1 MAIFKEVKT
10 DIDYMFPKGIRDYLS
25 DDHEAWM
32 FNDIIDK
39 IDISDII
46 IKYLPGGKKA
56 NHPRAMIK
64 VIFYSYYHGIYSSR
78 KIAVAMQE
86 CIPYKIF
93 SGDQEFNFRRI
104 CEFRVGFKEELSKI
118 FTKVL
123 IIAGK
128 FNMINLEALFTD
140 GSFIKA
146 NANVRNCY
154 KKEELKKYQE
164 KLRKS
169 IKKGLE
175 KCINEDK
182 EEDKKYGDKINP
194 YLLKEEYRNKSE
206 RLEKINEALEELEA
220 SGEEEINLTDK
231 DAGKMKQKDGS
242 YKASYN
248 PQIVSTKDQLIMSND
263 VTKNK
268 NDAGAEKKV
277 EAEAKENIEKLREE
291 TNTEIPEEKIPMVKD
306 SGYYRII
313 DLEEYKKDK
322 DFDYH
327 VPDQNDVSKERKSKK
342 DDDEEQQKAAVY
354 DSEKNVFICIA
365 GQEIGLKKTYK
376 DKKYGSRN
384 VYCDNEKCKGCK
396 LRTECIKGKKDYK
409 EFTILGDLELINEM
423 KEKVKSEKGKEL
435 MKSRAQSVEP
445 VYGDIK
451 ENNNFR
457 SFLLRGLEKVR
468 LEFSIVCT
476 VHNIKLM
483 INKIR
488 RENINYKEILSIT

>member
-1 MAIFKEVKT
+1 MLIFKAVKT
-10 DIDYMFPKGIRDYLS
+10 DIDYLFPKSIRDYLAE
-25 DDHEAWM
+25 DHEAWM

-46 IKYLPGGKKA
+46 KKYLPGGKKA

-64 VIFYSYYHGIYSSR
+64 VIFYSYYHAIYSSR

-93 SGDQEFNFRRI
+93 TGDQVFNFRRI
-104 CEFRVGFKEELSKI
+104 CEFRVGFNEELSKI
-118 FTKVL
+118 LAKVL

-128 FNMINLEALFTD
+128 FNMIDLEALFTD

-146 NANVRNCY
+146 NASIKNCY

-164 KLRKS
+164 KLIKS

-182 EEDKKYGDKINP
+182 EEDKKYGDDINP
-194 YLLKEEYRNKSE
+194 YLLAEEYKNKSE
-206 RLEKINEALEELEA
+206 RLEKINEALKELED

-231 DAGKMKQKDGS
+231 DARKMKQKDGS

-248 PQIVSTKDQLIMSND
+248 PQIICTKDQIIISND

-268 NDAGAEKKV
+268 SDAGAEKNV
-277 EAEAKENIEKLREE
+277 ETKAKENIKKLKEE
-291 TNTEIPEEKIPMVKD
+291 TNIEIPEGKIPVVKD
-306 SGYYRII
+306 SGYYRVI
-313 DLEEYKKDK
+313 DLEGYKKDK

-342 DDDEEQQKAAVY
+342 DEDGEQKKVVY
-354 DSEKNVFICIA
+354 DKEKNVFICIA
-365 GQEIGLKKTYK
+365 GKEIGLKKTYK
-376 DKKYGSRN
+376 DKKYGYRN
-384 VYCDNEKCKGCK
+384 VYCDKEKCNGCK
-396 LRTECIKGKKDYK
+396 LKNECIKGKNDYK
-409 EFTILGDLELINEM
+409 EFMIFGDLELINEM
-423 KEKVKSEKGKEL
+423 KEKVKSENGKEL
-435 MKSRAQSVEP
+435 MKLRAQSVEP
-445 VYGDIK
+445 AYGDIK
-451 ENNNFR
+451 ENNKFR

-483 INKIR
+483 INKIKQ
-488 RENINYKEILSIT
+488 ENINYKEILSVI